1 MFLKIFSR
9 PPCFL
14 LGKCRYVPVVTISD
28 FTMTASK
35 QHKLTTSRHTM
46 WACPATFVAVA
57 KSTDSKR
64 SAGSR
69 LIRDRHAGSAVS

>member
-1 MFLKIFSR
+1 MFLKIFPY

-14 LGKCRYVPVVTISD
+14 LGKCRWVPLVTISD
-28 FTMTASK
+28 FTMIASK

-46 WACPATFVAVA
+46 WACPATFAAVA
-57 KSTDSKR
+57 KSADTKR

-69 LIRDRHAGSAVS
+69 LIRDRHAGSALS